1 MHLATPS
8 SIPDVKVNGQELFH
22 TMMAET
28 ARVDRYVAFAIQEL
42 RKSGKFQVAALTNN
56 FEMPESDRLEMDALG
71 GGTPTDLKASFD
83 HFIESRLVGL
93 R

>member
-1 MHLATPS
+1 
-8 SIPDVKVNGQELFH
+8 
-22 TMMAET
+22 MMAET
-28 ARVDRYVAFAIQEL
+28 ARVDRYVAFAIQQL
-42 RKSGKFQVAALTNN
+42 KKSGKFKVAALTNN
-56 FEMPESDRLEMDALG
+56 FEMPESDRREMDALG